1 MIRKYTNKFIKITI
15 NLYMLRKIATGNP
28 VSIMFMT
35 PKTFARFS
43 TASLATS
50 EIDPIPLGYMTPKKR
65 NERNK
70 EISDMMT

>member
-1 MIRKYTNKFIKITI
+1 
-15 NLYMLRKIATGNP
+15 
-28 VSIMFMT
+28 MFMT

-43 TASLATS
+43 TASLATG

>member
-1 MIRKYTNKFIKITI
+1 MFK
-15 NLYMLRKIATGNP
+15 KIATGNP

-43 TASLATS
+43 TVSVATK